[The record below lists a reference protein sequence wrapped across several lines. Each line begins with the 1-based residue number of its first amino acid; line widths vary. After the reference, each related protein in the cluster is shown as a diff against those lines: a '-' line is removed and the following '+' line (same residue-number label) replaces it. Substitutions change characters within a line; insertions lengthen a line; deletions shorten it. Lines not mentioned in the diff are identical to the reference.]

1 MNSMHD
7 KQAAGISLASP
18 LIWLARGWRDLRRA
32 PLPGLVHGLCVML
45 FGALLLSLAGS
56 QFWWLAGA
64 FSGFMLVAPVVATGL
79 YSVSRGL
86 ERGEPVGLREV
97 LALWRSR
104 DARLVGFGLLL
115 GLVGTVWV
123 LTSASLLAWLAPAPI
138 NSLQD
143 FLRHLVL
150 ADSPF
155 LFELWMLCGGLLA
168 APVFASSV
176 LTMPMLLDRDCSLE
190 SAVRASW
197 RAVADYPLVSAFWAL
212 LIVLLVLVGL
222 LTWLLGLLVVTPW
235 LGHASWHAYRDL
247 SASAI
252 EGGR

>member
-1 MNSMHD
+1 MHH
-7 KQAAGISLASP
+7 KQAAGVSLASP
-18 LIWLARGWRDLRRA
+18 LVWLARGWRDLRCA
-32 PLPGLVHGLCVML
+32 PWPGLAHGLCVFL
-45 FGALLLSLAGS
+45 FGVLLLKLAGS

-64 FSGFMLVAPVVATGL
+64 FSGFVLVAPVVAAGL
-79 YSVSRGL
+79 YGVSRGL
-86 ERGEPVGLREV
+86 EQGQPVGLLEV
-97 LALWRSR
+97 LALWRRR

-115 GLVGTVWV
+115 GLIGTLWV
-123 LTSASLLAWLAPAPI
+123 LTSASLLALLAPAPI
-138 NSLQD
+138 NSLED
-143 FLRHLVL
+143 FLRHVVL

-176 LTMPMLLDRDCSLE
+176 LTMPMLLDRDCSLA

-212 LIVLLVLVGL
+212 LIVLLVLLGL
-222 LTWLLGLLVVTPW
+222 LTWLLGLLVITPL

-247 SASAI
+247 SAGAAES
-252 EGGR
+252 GGR